1 MGNTKKLGADGEN
14 IAVLFLESKEYEIV
28 EKNYR
33 AKLKIKKGAG
43 CEIDIIAKKDGYI
56 VFAEVKTR
64 SSLTYGVPSESVN
77 INKQRHIISAA
88 KYFLMG
94 RGSLYSESQ
103 PRFDVIEIYRDNKTG
118 KNYVCHIEGA
128 FITNEK
134 NSY

>member
-14 IAVLFLESKEYEIV
+14 IAVLFLESKGYEIAA
-28 EKNYR
+28 KNYR
-33 AKLKIKKGAG
+33 AKIKSKKGAG
-43 CEIDIIAKKDGYI
+43 QEIDIIAKKDGYI

-77 INKQRHIISAA
+77 INKQKHIISVA
-88 KYFLMG
+88 KRFLTES
-94 RGSLYSESQ
+94 GSLYSESQ
-103 PRFDVIEIYRDNKTG
+103 PRFDIIEVYHDNKTG
-118 KNYVCHIEGA
+118 KNYVRHIEGA